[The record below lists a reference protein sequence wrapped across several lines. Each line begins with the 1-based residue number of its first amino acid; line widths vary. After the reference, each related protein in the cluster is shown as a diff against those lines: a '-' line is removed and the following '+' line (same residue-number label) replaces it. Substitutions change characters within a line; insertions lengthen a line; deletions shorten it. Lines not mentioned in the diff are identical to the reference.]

1 MFCRLRNCHIYE
13 TQPSYFT
20 PSGLWP
26 ALADGWPVLRLGLLK
41 DWFLRSVNA
50 FVPPAA
56 FAERGTAAAA
66 DDPLS
71 VEAMVATHGLLSAEA
86 AARARLIQQQTGERF
101 EAVLTRLGLV
111 SEAALAACFAT
122 VTGLRI
128 VEARDLPDVA
138 VAPDAL
144 STGFLRDCHAL
155 PIALDDSTVTVALAN
170 PLDGFAARAIGFALQ
185 RRVVPVIV
193 RASDLDAALDR
204 IHGAA
209 PDAET
214 AAVAADDADLDRLK
228 DLASDAPVIRAVNRL
243 IAAAVTARA
252 SDIHVEPADDRLV
265 VRLRVDGVLQEQ
277 DALPAAMR
285 LAFVSRIKIM
295 AGLNIAEKRLPQDGR
310 LRLAVRGHE
319 IDLRVATAP
328 SIHGESI
335 VMRIL
340 DRSGLAL
347 DFATLGFDTA
357 MIERFRGVL
366 HRPHGILLVT
376 GPTGSGKTTTL
387 YAALAEL
394 NSSERKI
401 LTVEDP
407 IEYRLPGIV
416 QTQVAP
422 AIGLS
427 FATALRSF
435 LRQDPDIMMVGE
447 IRDIETAQV
456 AVQAALT
463 GHMIL
468 STLHTNSAASAV
480 TRLLDM
486 GVEPFLITSTL
497 NAVLAQRLVRRL
509 CPSCRRPH
517 RPDAAVL
524 AGFTAATPDDTH
536 WAPVGCA
543 ACEGS
548 GFKGRVALTELLS
561 VDAAVSRLV
570 LERAS
575 ADAIERVALAA
586 GMRSLLD
593 DGYAKAVAGATT
605 LDEVLRV
612 AATDA

>member
-1 MFCRLRNCHIYE
+1 M
-13 TQPSYFT
+13 S
-20 PSGLWP
+20 
-26 ALADGWPVLRLGLLK
+26 
-41 DWFLRSVNA
+41 
-50 FVPPAA
+50 
-56 FAERGTAAAA
+56 AAA
-66 DDPLS
+66 DPHADGSIALPES
-71 VEAMVATHGLLSAEA
+71 IEALVASHGLLSAEGA
-86 AARARLIQQQTGERF
+86 TRAQLIQRQTGERF

-111 SEAALAACFAT
+111 PEAVLARTFAAA
-122 VTGLRI
+122 TGLPVI
-128 VEARDLPDVA
+128 EARDLPETA
-138 VAPDAL
+138 IGGDAL
-144 STGFLRDCHAL
+144 SAAFLRDVHAL
-155 PIALDDSTVTVALAN
+155 PVAIDAARVTVGVAN
-170 PLDGFAARAIGFALQ
+170 PLDMFPVQAIGFALGLPA
-185 RRVVPVIV
+185 VPVIV
-193 RASDLDAALDR
+193 RTSDLDAAIDR
-204 IHGAA
+204 LYGTGAGPEA
-209 PDAET
+209 DA
-214 AAVAADDADLDRLK
+214 VADDADLDRLK

-243 IAAAVTARA
+243 IGAAVAARA
-252 SDIHVEPADDRLV
+252 SDIHVEPADDRLA
-265 VRLRVDGVLQEQ
+265 VRLRIDGVLQEQ

-285 LAFVSRIKIM
+285 LAFVSRVKIM

-328 SIHGESI
+328 SIHGESV

-347 DFATLGFDTA
+347 DFKTLGFDDA
-357 MIERFRGVL
+357 MTERFRTVL
-366 HRPHGILLVT
+366 QRPHGILLVT

-435 LRQDPDIMMVGE
+435 LRQDPDVMMVGE

-468 STLHTNSAASAV
+468 STLHTNSAASAI

-509 CPSCRRPH
+509 CPDCRTPIT
-517 RPDAAVL
+517 PAPGLLASFPSAA
-524 AGFTAATPDDTH
+524 ANDPH
-536 WAPVGCA
+536 WAAGGCA
-543 ACEGS
+543 SCEGS
-548 GFKGRVALTELLS
+548 GFRGRVALTELLA
-561 VDAAVSRLV
+561 VDGTVARLV

-575 ADAIERVALAA
+575 ADAIEAAALAG

-593 DGYAKAVAGATT
+593 DGYAKAVAGQTT

-612 AATDA
+612 AAGG